1 MSVSTHRPWVST
13 LLLLALFFLSLPA
26 ATAAPKKS
34 KAKRFVM
41 VLDPGHG
48 GRDVGAM
55 GLMSYE
61 KDINLNIALTL
72 GEMIEKNCPD
82 VKVIYTRKTDQ
93 FISLQ
98 ERANIAN
105 RNKADLFI
113 SIHTNAVPELK
124 ELARG
129 ASTYTLGLYPT
140 LASNEVA
147 QRENAAIFQERNYK
161 RTYKLLEDA
170 HAQGKVV
177 IDVQQDR
184 DLMQSIDFAR
194 FVQQEYGRVG
204 RKNMGVLQAGFLVL
218 KATHMPSVLTEV
230 GFISHPEEERYLNS
244 ERGVK
249 QLAKSLYDGFRTYRR
264 QFAKVEYPAVKLP
277 NYFPN
282 DNLLAM
288 ATPQSGKKNSG
299 PAAPNDPPQRNNSG
313 SNERLKV
320 NGVVPEVK
328 PVNTKPFPKK
338 DPAATIPAKTEAT
351 KPETPNAQPAKVDPK
366 KAEEPKKKAKEP
378 KKKVEEAPKKTDKSA
393 KKEEEAKKKAE
404 PTPPAN
410 HKKSNE
416 KKAEATAQT
425 PAKTDK
431 QAGKKDK
438 AAAKPEKTPVKP
450 EKTDSTA
457 KRNKPIRPAKGAAK
471 IEKADSTQKK
481 APTQPDPKKGSNEG
495 KTKTSTTPPAD
506 PKTDAKG
513 KKTNDKT
520 TKTEPTNDKKKVGEA
535 KAERPIFK
543 VQILASTT
551 PLDAKDAQFKGLS
564 PIDHYRDGAMHKYT
578 HGASTD
584 FNAIR
589 RLRTSLTDRFPAA
602 FVVVFYQGRRISIDE
617 ANRIAKAAPT
627 SAPAKANAPDNKK
640 KK

>member
-1 MSVSTHRPWVST
+1 MRVSAHRPWVGT
-13 LLLLALFFLSLPA
+13 LLLLALFFLSLPT

-48 GRDVGAM
+48 GRDVGAV

-72 GEMIEKNCPD
+72 GEMVEKNCPD

-105 RNKADLFI
+105 RNNADLFI

-147 QRENAAIFQERNYK
+147 QRENAVIQHERNYK
-161 RTYKLLEDA
+161 RTYQLLENA
-170 HAQGKVV
+170 RAQGKVL

-194 FVQQEYGRVG
+194 FVQQEYGRMG

-218 KATHMPSVLTEV
+218 KATRMPSVLTEV

-244 ERGVK
+244 EQGVK
-249 QLAKSLYDGFRTYRR
+249 QLAKSIYDGFRTYRR
-264 QFAKVEYPAVKLP
+264 QFAKVEYPTVKLP

-288 ATPQSGKKNSG
+288 ATPNDGKKRSG
-299 PAAPNDPPQRNNSG
+299 PAAPNDPPQRNTEG
-313 SNERLKV
+313 SERLKV
-320 NGVVPEVK
+320 DGIVPEVK

-338 DPAATIPAKTEAT
+338 EIVAPAK
-351 KPETPNAQPAKVDPK
+351 DPLK
-366 KAEEPKKKAKEP
+366 KAPSKAEPANEQPTKADAKKA
-378 KKKVEEAPKKTDKSA
+378 D
-393 KKEEEAKKKAE
+393 EAKKKTEDAPKKSDKSAQKTDATKKKPE
-404 PTPPAN
+404 VSQPAN
-410 HKKSNE
+410 NKKADE
-416 KKAEATAQT
+416 KKATPAPQT
-425 PAKTDK
+425 PAKDDK
-431 QAGKKDK
+431 NASKKDK
-438 AAAKPEKTPVKP
+438 ATT
-450 EKTDSTA
+450 KTDKA
-457 KRNKPIRPAKGAAK
+457 PAKSEKADSTSKGSKASLPTK
-471 IEKADSTQKK
+471 GQTKVEKADSTQKK
-481 APTQPDPKKGSNEG
+481 APAQPDSKKEG
-495 KTKTSTTPPAD
+495 KESKAKPTAPPPAD
-506 PKTDAKG
+506 NKAGAKG
-513 KKTNDKT
+513 KKTTDKT
-520 TKTEPTNDKKKVGEA
+520 TSTEPATDKKKASEA
-535 KAERPIFK
+535 KTELPVFK

-551 PLDAKDAQFKGLS
+551 PLDVKNAQFKGLT

-578 HGASTD
+578 HGSSTD
-584 FNAIR
+584 YNTIRSLRAAIA
-589 RLRTSLTDRFPAA
+589 DRFPAA
-602 FVVVFYQGRRISIDE
+602 FVVAFHQGKRISLDE
-617 ANRIAKAAPT
+617 AQRIAKAAQT
-627 SAPAKANAPDNKK
+627 AAPAKASAHSNMKK
-640 KK
+640 K